1 MKTEIQISNL
11 ISNFKNIYDD
21 NGYKAIV
28 NLRDGAC
35 VVYRVNKHFDTLMI
49 SYVGEKNAKENWKYV
64 TLFGCPDYIKE
75 EIVKAYKEEVR
86 LKKERQK
93 QDSVSDQIRDEVP

>member
-1 MKTEIQISNL
+1 MKTENQISNL

-35 VVYRVNKHFDTLMI
+35 VVYRVNKHFDTLMT
-49 SYVGEKNAKENWKYV
+49 SYVGEKNAKNKWKDV
-64 TLFGCPDYIKE
+64 TLFGCPNHIKA
-75 EIVKAYKEEVR
+75 EIIKVYKEEVR

-93 QDSVSDQIRDEVP
+93 QDNVSGQILAE

>member
-1 MKTEIQISNL
+1 MKTENQISNL

-35 VVYRVNKHFDTLMI
+35 VVYRVNKHFDTLMT
-49 SYVGEKNAKENWKYV
+49 SYVGEKNAKKSWKNVLLY
-64 TLFGCPDYIKE
+64 GCPNHIKE
-75 EIVKAYKEEVR
+75 EIMKAYKE
-86 LKKERQK
+86 LKKNVKSR
-93 QDSVSDQIRDEVP
+93 VN

>member
-35 VVYRVNKHFDTLMI
+35 VVYRVNKHFDTLMT
-49 SYVGEKNAKENWKYV
+49 SYVGEKNAKKKWKDV

-75 EIVKAYKEEVR
+75 EIMKAYKEEAKTR
-86 LKKERQK
+86 KERQK
-93 QDSVSDQIRDEVP
+93 QDAESDQIRDEVP